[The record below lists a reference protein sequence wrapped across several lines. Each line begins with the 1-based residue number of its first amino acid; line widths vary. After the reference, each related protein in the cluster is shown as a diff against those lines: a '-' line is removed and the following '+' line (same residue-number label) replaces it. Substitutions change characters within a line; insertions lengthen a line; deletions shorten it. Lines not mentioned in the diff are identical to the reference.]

1 MATLIDENATEFKV
15 THLEMVKVMHII
27 QQQSLR
33 NAAFQLQGLC
43 CRFACSCAASTLD
56 MMTCA

>member
-15 THLEMVKVMHII
+15 THLEMIKVMHII

-33 NAAFQLQGLC
+33 IAFQLQGLC
-43 CRFACSCAASTLD
+43 CRLACSCAASTLN